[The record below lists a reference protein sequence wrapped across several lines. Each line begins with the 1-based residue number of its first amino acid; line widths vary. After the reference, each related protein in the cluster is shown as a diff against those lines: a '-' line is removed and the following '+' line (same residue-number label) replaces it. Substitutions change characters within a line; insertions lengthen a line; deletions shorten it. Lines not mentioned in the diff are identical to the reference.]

1 MLIFRAGLP
10 VLTMQALTQMAERGT
25 NHSLLYKGL
34 SLCHL
39 EIAALGLFLDCKT
52 VGFFFS
58 ESVKKSVLRVSR
70 ARLTARVNLNL
81 RQTKDCF
88 AV

>member
-10 VLTMQALTQMAERGT
+10 VLPMQALTQMAERGT

-52 VGFFFS
+52 VGFFLRIS
-58 ESVKKSVLRVSR
+58 KEIGTKSLPRAFDCSR
-70 ARLTARVNLNL
+70 ELEFTPN
-81 RQTKDCF
+81 
-88 AV
+88 